1 MVLLEQ
7 LDEAGAA
14 TQPELR
20 KATREVESLAIDDR
34 MPDTA
39 AAPDDARDAHTE
51 QQQQQEPEEDGA
63 FHDAADVRCLCTP
76 LATLSL
82 PFSLSPCSRLKR
94 WQRTTR
100 PEAMKPSAG
109 ACTWTQNSCTAAH

>member
-20 KATREVESLAIDDR
+20 KATQKVESLAIDDR
-34 MPDTA
+34 VPDTA

-51 QQQQQEPEEDGA
+51 QQQQQQPEEDGA
-63 FHDAADVRCLCTP
+63 FHDAADVRVCAP
-76 LATLSL
+76 LWQHSLALSY
-82 PFSLSPCSRLKR
+82 SSP
-94 WQRTTR
+94 
-100 PEAMKPSAG
+100 AVA
-109 ACTWTQNSCTAAH
+109 